1 MAIPRIMI
9 AGTHSGV
16 GKTTLASGL
25 MAALAER
32 HAIQGYKV
40 GPDFIDPSYHKLAT
54 GRPSRNLDRWLLG
67 ERLPE
72 IFWQSAEG
80 YWVVVE
86 GVMGLFDGMRGTPGF
101 GSSAD
106 IAKQIKT
113 PVLLIVDAASMAQS
127 AAALVYGFQHY
138 DPEVQL
144 CGVIFNRVRSMAQE
158 QMLREALAQ
167 INIPVLG
174 CVPEE
179 KHFRLPERHLG
190 LIPVDEQELRQEYLA
205 ELIQFL
211 QQHVDIAAIESIM
224 IQSGSALDSDRLVS
238 VPRKSKVPRRGLRKG
253 QSQFSDREDQVVRL
267 GIAQDEAF
275 LFYYQDALEL
285 LAKKGFEL
293 VPFSPLHDAA
303 LPSQLDAVFIGG
315 GFPEL
320 FLPQLSTNL
329 EFISSLKAFAHSGK
343 PIYAECGGYMYL
355 GEDVLDFKEQS
366 FSMVGIIPIS
376 SQMTSSLQGMGYRE
390 GMFAHDN
397 FLGSAGSIV
406 HGHEFHY
413 SKVVYH
419 GECRPLFH
427 LRKGGKLLRAD
438 GFAEENIAAS
448 YLHLHFAG
456 QPELLEHWFRELRG
470 EKDTSRR

>member
-16 GKTTLASGL
+16 GKTTLATGL

-32 HAIQGYKV
+32 HPIQGFKV
-40 GPDFIDPSYHKLAT
+40 GPDYIDPSYHKLAT

-67 ERLPE
+67 ERLPGV
-72 IFWQSAEG
+72 FWESAQG
-80 YWVVVE
+80 NWAVIE

-106 IAKQIKT
+106 IAKQIQT
-113 PVLLIVDAASMAQS
+113 PVLLIVDAVSMAQS
-127 AAALVYGFQHY
+127 AAALVWGFLHY
-138 DPEVQL
+138 DPEVRL
-144 CGVIFNRVRSMAQE
+144 CGVIFNRVRSLVQE
-158 QMLREALAQ
+158 QMLREALTEVK
-167 INIPVLG
+167 IPVLG
-174 CVPEE
+174 CVPQENR
-179 KHFRLPERHLG
+179 FRLPERHLG
-190 LIPVDEQELRQEYLA
+190 LIPVDEQTLRQGYLA
-205 ELIQFL
+205 ELVQFIHQYL
-211 QQHVDIAAIESIM
+211 DLAEIENIM
-224 IQSGSALDSDRLVS
+224 IRSGSGLDSDSGSDLGLERIAR
-238 VPRKSKVPRRGLRKG
+238 VPQKSKVLRGT
-253 QSQFSDREDQVVRL
+253 VRL
-267 GIAQDEAF
+267 GIALDEAF
-275 LFYYQDALEL
+275 LFYYQDALDML
-285 LAKKGFEL
+285 LKQGFEL
-293 VPFSPLHDAA
+293 VPFSPLHDAV

-320 FLPQLSTNL
+320 FLPQLSANL
-329 EFISSLKAFAHSGK
+329 EFMASLKAFARSGK

-355 GEDVLDFKEQS
+355 GEEVLDFKEQRY
-366 FSMVGIIPIS
+366 SMVGIIPMS

-390 GMFAHDN
+390 GIFAKDS
-397 FLGSAGSIV
+397 FLGKAGSIV

-419 GECRPLFH
+419 SEHRPLFQ

-456 QPELLEHWFRELRG
+456 HPELLEHWIEVLRG
-470 EKDTSRR
+470 EKSMSTR